1 MIFSYSCSKHRLCVH
16 GGSNEYPQSM
26 FWSYKKSGVQGG
38 IHSTGMFWFPDVE
51 TNTLIRSDLY
61 IRFRLETMNTVNL
74 YKMHLAHW
82 RCDCSI

>member
-1 MIFSYSCSKHRLCVH
+1 MGFK
-16 GGSNEYPQSM
+16 
-26 FWSYKKSGVQGG
+26 GG